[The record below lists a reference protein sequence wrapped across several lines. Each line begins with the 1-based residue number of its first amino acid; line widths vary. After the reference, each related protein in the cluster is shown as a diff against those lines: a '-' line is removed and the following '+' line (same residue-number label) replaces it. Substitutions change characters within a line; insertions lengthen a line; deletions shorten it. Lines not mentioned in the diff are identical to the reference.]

1 MHNSSTATMDAPQL
15 SQKKL
20 TIAFIGS
27 GNMARSL
34 ILGLLSDNSSP
45 LEIRVSDPDPNQLT
59 AMRQHWPEIKISTS
73 NDEVA
78 LGADIVV
85 LAVKPQIMREVAQA
99 LAVTCQTTRP
109 LVVSVA
115 AGIKIDSLQQ
125 WLGGQLPIVRCMPNT
140 PALVQAGATGLY
152 ANELVNTTQRNQS
165 ESILR
170 SVGITLWFEQ
180 EQALDAVTA
189 TSGSGPAY
197 FFLVMEA
204 MQAAAQ
210 SLGLPAQEAN
220 LLVVQ
225 TALGAAKLAL
235 ESQESPAEL
244 RRKVTSKGG
253 TTAAALEVLQ
263 GKQLE
268 AIFLEA
274 MQAAAKRAET
284 LAAENS

>member
-1 MHNSSTATMDAPQL
+1 MHNSSTDTRDTPQL

-34 ILGLLSDNSSP
+34 ILGLLRENSSA
-45 LEIRVSDPDPNQLT
+45 LEVRVSDPDPQQLI
-59 AMRQHWPEIKISTS
+59 AIRQHWPDIKTSTN
-73 NDEVA
+73 NDEIA
-78 LGADIVV
+78 QGADIVV
-85 LAVKPQIMREVAQA
+85 LAVKPQVMREVAQA
-99 LAVTCQTTRP
+99 LAATCQSTRP
-109 LVVSVA
+109 LIVSVA
-115 AGIKIDSLQQ
+115 AGIKIDSLQT
-125 WLGGQLPIVRCMPNT
+125 WLGGNLPVVRCMPNT
-140 PALVQAGATGLY
+140 PALVQAGATGLF
-152 ANELVNTTQRNQS
+152 ANELVSTTQRSQA

-170 SVGITLWFEQ
+170 SVGITVWLEK
-180 EQALDAVTA
+180 ESDLDAVTA

-210 SLGLPAQEAN
+210 QLGLPEKEAN
-220 LLVVQ
+220 LLVIQ

-235 ESQESPAEL
+235 ESQENPAEL

-263 GKQLE
+263 GKHLE

-274 MQAAAKRAET
+274 MQAATKRSET
-284 LAAENS
+284 LAAENG